1 MCKESAKHGLG
12 VRYHGTAEREKAK
25 RDEPLK
31 RGRFVPD
38 AQDIARLR
46 PRLVECSRR
55 S

>member
-1 MCKESAKHGLG
+1 MSKESIERGLG
-12 VRYHGTAEREKAK
+12 VRHHGTAEREKAK

-46 PRLVECSRR
+46 PNLVGNARR
-55 S
+55 